1 MPTATTLIFDLDGTL
16 WDTTAACVKGW
27 NQALSAQQLPL
38 RVDEALLRSL
48 MGLTGEDIRQ
58 RLFGDW
64 PLEQGQRVLEACFN
78 AEIDQILQTGG
89 QLYPAAEATL
99 QQLAAHSPL
108 YLVSNCDR
116 AYLDCFLR
124 LHPGMAA
131 LWQSTLCH
139 GDTGWPK
146 DQNLRWLKESQ
157 QITQGLYIGDTHTD
171 QQAATAAG
179 LDFVYAAYGFG
190 DVSEPCPTLQ
200 QLSAL
205 PELLQY

>member
-1 MPTATTLIFDLDGTL
+1 MPTDLIFDLDGTL
-16 WDTTAACVKGW
+16 WDTTAACVTGW
-27 NQALSAQQLPL
+27 NQALSAQELSL

-58 RLFGDW
+58 RPFGDW
-64 PLEQGQRVLEACFN
+64 PLEQGQRVLEACFK
-78 AEIDQILQTGG
+78 AETDQILQTGG
-89 QLYPAAEATL
+89 QLYPSAEVTL
-99 QQLAAHSPL
+99 QALASRHAL
-108 YLVSNCDR
+108 YLVSNCDQ

-131 LWQSTLCH
+131 IWQATLCH

-146 DQNLRWLKESQ
+146 DQNLHWLKENA
-157 QITQGLYIGDTHTD
+157 QITQGVYIGDTHTD
-171 QQAATAAG
+171 QQAAAAAG

-190 DVSEPCPTLQ
+190 QASEPCTTLQ

-205 PELLQY
+205 PELLQ